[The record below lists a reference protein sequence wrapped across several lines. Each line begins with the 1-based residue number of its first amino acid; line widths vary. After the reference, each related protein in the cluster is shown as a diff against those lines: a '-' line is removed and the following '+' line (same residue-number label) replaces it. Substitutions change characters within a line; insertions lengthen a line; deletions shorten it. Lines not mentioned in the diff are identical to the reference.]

1 MQETRLK
8 AGFFSGNGLE
18 NCQLEDREV
27 GRVTYIRILS
37 NTLVGLPWTIYIL
50 NTVWSCRV

>member
-37 NTLVGLPWTIYIL
+37 NTLVGLP
-50 NTVWSCRV
+50 